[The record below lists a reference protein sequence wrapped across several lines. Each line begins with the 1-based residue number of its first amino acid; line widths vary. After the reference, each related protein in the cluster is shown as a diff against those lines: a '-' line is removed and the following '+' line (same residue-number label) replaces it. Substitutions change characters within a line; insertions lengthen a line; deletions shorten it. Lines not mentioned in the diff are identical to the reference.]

1 VKEPSVNGSC
11 RGREGGLEALNAHP
25 PKGVTPRL
33 SAEQKAQIPALLV
46 KGAEA
51 YGFRGDVWIASR
63 VAVVIERTDRG
74 CAITAITLG
83 GYCARRAGVGNSPS
97 SEPHSGM
104 KQPSRSGLFSAG
116 WL

>member
-1 VKEPSVNGSC
+1 MNSIGNNKLSRKHWESVKEPSVNGSC

-51 YGFRGDVWIASR
+51 YGCA
-63 VAVVIERTDRG
+63 RG
-74 CAITAITLG
+74 CVDRQPRG
-83 GYCARRAGVGNSPS
+83 SGDRAD
-97 SEPHSGM
+97 
-104 KQPSRSGLFSAG
+104 
-116 WL
+116 